1 MTINADDVVPFSQ
14 DVGDWGE
21 MFGEFNMALE
31 KNGMTMNLNETK
43 IMPWAEKI
51 VTRLWNHIIER
62 VEDYIYLKHI
72 IKLGRDDQATGKLND
87 SLGFCSRA

>member
-43 IMPWAEKI
+43 IMP
-51 VTRLWNHIIER
+51 
-62 VEDYIYLKHI
+62 
-72 IKLGRDDQATGKLND
+72 
-87 SLGFCSRA
+87 